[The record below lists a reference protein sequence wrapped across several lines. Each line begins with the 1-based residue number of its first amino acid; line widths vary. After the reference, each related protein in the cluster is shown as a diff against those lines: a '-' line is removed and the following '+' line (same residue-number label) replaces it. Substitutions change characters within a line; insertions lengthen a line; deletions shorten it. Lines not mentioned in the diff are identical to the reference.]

1 MCFLSF
7 FLSLFNLRLL
17 KIIQFSGFLV
27 LGIGMNQMNAQEILQ
42 QTYRLLSFDP
52 TILILSGD
60 FKATEKLTWTW
71 PVLIMISCYGILKYL
86 SIRSS
91 RCLTGGINAKQYP
104 KDRRVAQLS
113 KLKKLIS
120 GQERF
125 CALSHTLMY
134 GKTDEKCFQGFDKG
148 TTTEPLY

>member
-1 MCFLSF
+1 
-7 FLSLFNLRLL
+7 
-17 KIIQFSGFLV
+17 
-27 LGIGMNQMNAQEILQ
+27 MNAQEILQ